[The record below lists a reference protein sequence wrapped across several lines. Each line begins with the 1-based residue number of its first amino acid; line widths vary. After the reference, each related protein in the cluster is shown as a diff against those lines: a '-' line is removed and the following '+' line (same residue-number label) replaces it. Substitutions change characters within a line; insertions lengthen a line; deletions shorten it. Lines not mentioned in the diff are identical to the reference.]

1 RIPRIRD
8 PASFGIQR
16 NAGIVAFGRS
26 NHAIEPV
33 FADDTDPITR
43 EITRAD
49 SFGRGCSSAT
59 SPLRIHAAG
68 NWNRKQD
75 RQSNDWYFSH
85 GLFLRSQALVHGF
98 DKHLCGAKS
107 G

>member
-1 RIPRIRD
+1 MQQPGLSAAVGFYLECVVVLPGDLQPSWNAHDCRRAVGFALVAFRLVLCRIPRIRD

-49 SFGRGCSSAT
+49 SSGRGCGSA
-59 SPLRIHAAG
+59 
-68 NWNRKQD
+68 
-75 RQSNDWYFSH
+75 
-85 GLFLRSQALVHGF
+85 
-98 DKHLCGAKS
+98 
-107 G
+107 